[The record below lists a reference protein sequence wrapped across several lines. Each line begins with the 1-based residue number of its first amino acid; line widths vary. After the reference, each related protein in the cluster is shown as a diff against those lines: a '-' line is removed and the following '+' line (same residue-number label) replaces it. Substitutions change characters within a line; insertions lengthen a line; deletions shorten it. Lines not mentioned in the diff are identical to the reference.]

1 MSWVLSIIIPAYN
14 EAPRIGRSL
23 DDILRFLDA
32 STYRAE
38 VIVVDDGSKDATA
51 ELVKERVA
59 DYRAAGHELRV
70 VTNTPNRGKGYSVRR
85 GVREATGDIILF
97 TDADLSSPIAEAPK
111 LIEPI
116 AERRADVTFGS
127 RALDRELIGVH
138 QPRMR
143 ELGGIVFNLCMR
155 FITGLKFKDTQCGF
169 KAFRRAAA
177 QSVFALQRVER
188 FGFDPEVLYVARKQG
203 YRLLEVPVVWNHCEG
218 GELQSKLNYARDS
231 MNMFADLIRIRV
243 NDMAGRYNAAAA
255 EPVADA
261 ESAASH
267 ASKRQ

>member
-1 MSWVLSIIIPAYN
+1 MSWVLSIIIPSYN
-14 EAPRIGRSL
+14 EAQRIGRSL
-23 DDILRFLDA
+23 DDILRFLNA
-32 STYRAE
+32 STYRAD

-51 ELVKERVA
+51 QLVNARVA

-70 VTNTPNRGKGYSVRR
+70 VTNTPNRGKGFSVRR

-97 TDADLSSPIAEAPK
+97 TDADLSSPIEEAPK
-111 LIEPI
+111 LIAPLVEGQ
-116 AERRADVTFGS
+116 ADVTFGS
-127 RALDRELIGVH
+127 RALNRELIGVH

-143 ELGGIVFNLCMR
+143 ELGGIVFNACMKL
-155 FITGLKFKDTQCGF
+155 ITGLKFKDTQCGF

-188 FGFDPEVLYVARKQG
+188 FGFDPEVLYIAHKQG
-203 YRLLEVPVVWNHCEG
+203 NRLLEVPVVWNHCEG
-218 GELQSKLNYARDS
+218 GELQSKLNYMRDS

-243 NDMAGRYNAAAA
+243 NDMTGRYNPASA
-255 EPVADA
+255 EPVA
-261 ESAASH
+261 ESDRAASH